1 MYYVTFFLF
10 FNCSTYTGQVMNGL
24 RHGQGTYSC
33 AVTGST
39 YVGEWVGGRREG
51 RGQIKYS
58 SSSGEAAGECYYDG
72 DWVDNQQEGFGTRK
86 YRYAPIIMTLMR
98 NAIL

>member
-1 MYYVTFFLF
+1 MK
-10 FNCSTYTGQVMNGL
+10 NGL
-24 RHGQGTYSC
+24 RHGQGTYLC

-58 SSSGEAAGECYYDG
+58 SPSGEAEGECYYDG

-86 YRYAPIIMTLMR
+86 YRCAPIIMTLMR